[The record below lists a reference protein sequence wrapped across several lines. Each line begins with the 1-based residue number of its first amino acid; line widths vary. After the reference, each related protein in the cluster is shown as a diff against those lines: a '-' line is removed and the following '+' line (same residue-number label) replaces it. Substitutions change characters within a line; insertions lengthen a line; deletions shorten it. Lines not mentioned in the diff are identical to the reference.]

1 MPTTLHQTPGG
12 NPTADQRPPQQ
23 TLASGPPT
31 VTLLDRVM
39 PAWEATRAE
48 HCLIDASAPQVYDAA
63 LHADFID
70 AVRQHRAVRV
80 LFAVRTGVERLIAA
94 VRRRPWVAPPPR
106 VRLRLAD
113 LATRGEW
120 IRLGEDPPREIVF
133 GAIGR
138 FWAGE
143 TRWLTIDRTAFAA
156 FNNEGFAK
164 IACHVL
170 AQALPDGRT
179 RLTYEV
185 RTWATDPASAR
196 AFRRYWRV
204 TSPFIGV
211 VMRAF
216 LTLVAREA
224 AWYRNR
230 ATAQGPS

>member
-1 MPTTLHQTPGG
+1 MSTSLRQGIRRE
-12 NPTADQRPPQQ
+12 TAAERRTSQQ
-23 TLASGPPT
+23 TFAYEAPP
-31 VTLLDRVM
+31 VTLLDRIM
-39 PAWEATRAE
+39 PAWDAARAE
-48 HCLIDASAPQVYDAA
+48 HRVIDAPALQVYEAA
-63 LHADFID
+63 LDADFLD
-70 AVRQHRAVRV
+70 AVRQHRAVRL
-80 LFAVRTGVERLIAA
+80 LFSIRSGVERLIAA
-94 VRRRPWVAPPPR
+94 VQRRPWVEAPPPQA
-106 VRLRLAD
+106 LRLAD
-113 LATRGEW
+113 LPARGEW
-120 IRLGEDPPREIVF
+120 IRLGQDPPREIVF